1 MKVCAAHAEG
11 DGVLEFFAPVYSNG
25 KAIPLYYD
33 PVHAGFPSPAEDYTE
48 EQLDPYK
55 FLVRNP
61 VATFFVRVQGSSM
74 QNTGIGNGDLLVVDR
89 SITPKNG
96 DIVVC
101 SVNNLFTV
109 KRLNLLSGGGVR
121 LQAANPQ
128 FAPIVLQGIDELIV
142 FGVVTFSI
150 RSQYK

>member
-1 MKVCAAHAEG
+1 MRICAARTVG
-11 DGVLEFFAPVYSNG
+11 GGVLEFFVPVYSNG
-25 KAIPLYYD
+25 KAIPLYCD
-33 PVHAGFPSPAEDYTE
+33 SVQAGFPSPAEDYTE

-55 FLVRNP
+55 LLVRNP
-61 VATFFVRVQGSSM
+61 IATFFVRVQGNSM
-74 QNTGIGNGDLLVVDR
+74 MNTGIGNGDLLVVDR
-89 SITPKNG
+89 SIHPKSG

-121 LQAANPQ
+121 LQAANPK
-128 FAPIVLQGIDELIV
+128 FDPIVLQGMDELIV